1 MAGHGEKLSRK
12 KELALAALLVS
23 PPLPEAATKVGVHE
37 RTLFRWLK
45 NPDFKT
51 AYQRLRS

>member
-37 RTLFRWLK
+37 RTLFRWL
-45 NPDFKT
+45 
-51 AYQRLRS
+51 